1 MRLNRIKIS
10 NYRCFNEMI
19 IEFDEHTTL
28 IVGEKGSGKT
38 AALDAIAV
46 SVSTFLLKIN
56 GAVSKSII
64 RDDARCKSVKQENMR
79 TSQCYFPVSID
90 TIGNCFD
97 KQNIEWVRSLN
108 SEHNKT
114 TIKDAAELIDIAK
127 KVQTRIMTG
136 DRSLV
141 LPLIVYYRSGYI
153 SDHKRKAHTQS
164 INVFNRQTGYADCMA
179 AESSEKLMLNWFQMQ
194 TLKSLQEQQ
203 RTGVLKQSILLKTV
217 TEAICKC
224 FERISGSKNTRV
236 FFDLDAYKLVLE
248 FENEDGNAQ
257 KFAMDEMSDG
267 YKNTLSM
274 IGDIAYRMAVLNPV
288 LGDMVLE
295 KTPGVV
301 LIDEIDLHLHPQW
314 QQTILSDLNA
324 IFPNVQF
331 VVSSHA
337 PAVINSVPREQIR
350 ILDNIGEEKIL

>member
-10 NYRCFNEMI
+10 NYRCFKEMI
-19 IEFDEHTTL
+19 IEFDKHTTL

-46 SVSTFLLKIN
+46 SISTFLLKIN
-56 GAVSKSII
+56 GAVSKSIAK
-64 RDDARCKSVKQENMR
+64 DDARCESVKQENMH
-79 TSQCYFPVSID
+79 TPQCCFPVSID

-97 KQNIEWVRSLN
+97 KKNIKWVRSLN
-108 SEHNKT
+108 SEHSKT
-114 TIKDAAELIDIAK
+114 TIKDAAELTDIAK
-127 KVQTRIMTG
+127 EVQNKIMTG
-136 DRSLV
+136 DKTLV
-141 LPLIVYYRSGYI
+141 LPLIAYYRNEYI
-153 SDHKRKAHTQS
+153 SDRKRKARTQS
-164 INVFNRQTGYADCMA
+164 INVFNRQMGYADCMA
-179 AESSEKLMLNWFQMQ
+179 AESSEKLVLNWFQMQ

-203 RTGVLKQSILLKTV
+203 RTGVLKQPILLKTV

-236 FFDLDAYKLVLE
+236 FFDLDTHKLVLE
-248 FENEDGNAQ
+248 FENEDGNVQ

-288 LGDMVLE
+288 LGDRVLK
-295 KTPGVV
+295 KTPGII

-324 IFPNVQF
+324 IFPNIQF
-331 VVSSHA
+331 IVSSHA

-350 ILDNIGEEKIL
+350 ILNNKGTVS